1 MKQDE
6 VVNEEVEGDDHQLS
20 NVVVQ
25 GIPHDGLAENNV
37 VVVQGVPHRILGENN
52 NEASDDNDAEFAE
65 LSRLRCT
72 SIRTEEIADREKRKQ
87 QRRTN
92 RCADYPG
99 LAFGSAAFGSETMMK
114 YVLLVVLCSSEK
126 RGLCLMKCSSK
137 THQNLAYFIN
147 TKTQSCFLHFSFC
160 ATLFFP

>member
-1 MKQDE
+1 MPNVDVVQDIPLGLAE
-6 VVNEEVEGDDHQLS
+6 NTNNGI
-20 NVVVQ
+20 VQ
-25 GIPHDGLAENNV
+25 GIPHE
-37 VVVQGVPHRILGENN
+37 
-52 NEASDDNDAEFAE
+52 SDDDAEFAE

-114 YVLLVVLCSSEK
+114 
-126 RGLCLMKCSSK
+126 
-137 THQNLAYFIN
+137 
-147 TKTQSCFLHFSFC
+147 
-160 ATLFFP
+160 

>member
-114 YVLLVVLCSSEK
+114 YVLLVVYRVYKME
-126 RGLCLMKCSSK
+126 MPYSK
-137 THQNLAYFIN
+137 EL
-147 TKTQSCFLHFSFC
+147 L
-160 ATLFFP
+160 